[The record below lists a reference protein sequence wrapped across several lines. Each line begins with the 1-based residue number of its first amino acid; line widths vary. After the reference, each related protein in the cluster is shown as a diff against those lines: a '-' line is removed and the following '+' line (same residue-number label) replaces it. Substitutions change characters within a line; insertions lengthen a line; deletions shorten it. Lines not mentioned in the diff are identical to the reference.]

1 MKHEWYMI
9 STISG
14 KEDTVVESLK
24 NKVERAGM
32 SEFFEEFKIFWVPAI
47 APGELIK
54 KAQGVSYRIK
64 QENLYKGYIF
74 IRMHMSDDAWFLVR
88 NTEYVTGL
96 VGSSGKGAKPT
107 PISAREY
114 RKMLDKQHQKAHEF
128 ASIEYKNPYQEGAKV
143 RVKEGSFKNEQGI
156 IVETNFDALTA
167 VVEIQTFGRKVPTE
181 FPYNNLQILDDK

>member
-128 ASIEYKNPYQEGAKV
+128 ASIKYKNPYQEGAKV